1 MQVISKKDQAPY
13 WHHMEV
19 PYSYVSVDMFARK
32 FKESPYEK
40 KLDEKLSE
48 PYDKS
53 QSHKDALSFSLY
65 SLSKWELFRA
75 CASRELLLMK
85 RNSFLYIFKTIQVR
99 ICTFAYVLHSVTDF
113 SFYTL
118 AKVLQIGNSFWSF
131 LSAAFYHCMHHND
144 CIFTD

>member
-1 MQVISKKDQAPY
+1 MKVISKKDQAQY

-19 PYSYVSVDMFARK
+19 PYSYVSVDLFSRK
-32 FKESPYEK
+32 FKESRYEK

-65 SLSKWELFRA
+65 SLSKRELFRA
-75 CASRELLLMK
+75 CASREILLMK

-113 SFYTL
+113 Y
-118 AKVLQIGNSFWSF
+118 
-131 LSAAFYHCMHHND
+131 ND